1 MNPWIYLCIAGIFE
15 MLWAVSLKLSDSF
28 TKIVPT
34 IGFIIALILSM
45 LFLSFSYRSIPM
57 GTAYACWTAIGAVSI
72 CIVGM
77 IFFNEPMD
85 LIRIFFLSLVIV
97 GIVGLKLTTP
107 S

>member
-57 GTAYACWTAIGAVSI
+57 GTHMH
-72 CIVGM
+72 VG
-77 IFFNEPMD
+77 PQ
-85 LIRIFFLSLVIV
+85 LV
-97 GIVGLKLTTP
+97 L
-107 S
+107 

>member
-45 LFLSFSYRSIPM
+45 LFLSFSYRSIQWVQHM
-57 GTAYACWTAIGAVSI
+57 Y
-72 CIVGM
+72 VG
-77 IFFNEPMD
+77 PQ
-85 LIRIFFLSLVIV
+85 LV
-97 GIVGLKLTTP
+97 L
-107 S
+107 

>member
-45 LFLSFSYRSIPM
+45 LFLSFSYRSIQWVQHM
-57 GTAYACWTAIGAVSI
+57 H
-72 CIVGM
+72 VG
-77 IFFNEPMD
+77 PQ
-85 LIRIFFLSLVIV
+85 LV
-97 GIVGLKLTTP
+97 L
-107 S
+107 